1 MQPVEKATRRQSRVG
16 GNRRALQLSST
27 DMVNRRFPTRD
38 RLFVLAVLP
47 ARCCRH
53 NLNVLGAQGQAPELG
68 AKAAVGGALGR
79 AVQRVRPAVC
89 PGQRLDVAMLSRG
102 QRSSSCCF
110 SRRASAELTRPL
122 RHVELLRVQVTERRV
137 TLHLSRERS
146 FHEGVQ

>member
-68 AKAAVGGALGR
+68 CRSGSGGCNIRAAPTAR
-79 AVQRVRPAVC
+79 KPAFSNT
-89 PGQRLDVAMLSRG
+89 RSRSDG
-102 QRSSSCCF
+102 STARE
-110 SRRASAELTRPL
+110 ASA
-122 RHVELLRVQVTERRV
+122 
-137 TLHLSRERS
+137 
-146 FHEGVQ
+146 